1 MKICLVSSAGGH
13 FTETVQLLE
22 AFEGHEFFFVTWHS
36 SREAD
41 VTALAPAYFMEPFGT
56 SPVRLL
62 LAFPKVFSIL
72 RREKPDVMVSL
83 GAEIALPFF
92 YLGKLLRIKTIFIES
107 WCRLTD
113 LSKTGRLLYPV
124 TDLFLV
130 QWPQLLSVC
139 GDKARYEGAVI

>member
-1 MKICLVSSAGGH
+1 
-13 FTETVQLLE
+13 
-22 AFEGHEFFFVTWHS
+22 
-36 SREAD
+36 
-41 VTALAPAYFMEPFGT
+41 
-56 SPVRLL
+56 
-62 LAFPKVFSIL
+62 
-72 RREKPDVMVSL
+72 MVSL

-92 YLGKLLRIKTIFIES
+92 YLGKLFRIKTIFIES

-139 GDKARYEGAVI
+139 GRKARYEGAVI

>member
-22 AFEGHEFFFVTWHS
+22 AFEGHELFFVTWHS

-41 VTALAPAYFMEPFGT
+41 VTALAPAYFMESFGT

-62 LAFPKVFSIL
+62 LAFPKVLQIL
-72 RREKPDVMVSL
+72 LREKPDVMVSL

-107 WCRLTD
+107 WCRLAG
-113 LSKTGRLLYPV
+113 LSKTGHLLYPV

-130 QWPQLLSVC
+130 QWPQLLTGC

>member
-22 AFEGHEFFFVTWHS
+22 AFEGHELFFVTWHS

-41 VTALAPAYFMEPFGT
+41 VMALARAYFMQPFGT

-62 LAFPKVFSIL
+62 LAFPKVLQIL
-72 RREKPDVMVSL
+72 LREKPDVMVSL

-107 WCRLTD
+107 WCRLAG

-124 TDLFLV
+124 ADLFLV
-130 QWPQLLSVC
+130 QWPQLLGVC
-139 GDKARYEGAVI
+139 GEKARYEGAVI